1 MRAANK
7 NQGASVAARK
17 SKNKG
22 KSESRDGPLRA
33 AQYLRMSTEHQ
44 QYSTE
49 NQADAIAHYAERHGL
64 EIVRTYADEGI
75 SGLQLDRREAL
86 QRLIADA
93 TQGRADF
100 EMLLVY
106 DVSRF
111 GRFQDT
117 DESAYYEYLCKKAG
131 VRVEYCA
138 EQFVNDGSMPS
149 SLLKMIRRSQAGDYS
164 RDLSVKV
171 FVGQCRLIRMGYRQ
185 GGPAGY
191 GLRRMRVDQTGAEL
205 GVLERGQHKCLQ
217 TDRVILKPGPESE
230 IETVRRIYRL
240 FVKEGRRE
248 GEIAALLNAEGTMTD
263 LGRSW
268 CASTVH
274 QVLTNEKYIGNNVFN
289 RRSFKLNAQ
298 RVRNPPEE
306 WIRAEGVFTPIVD
319 IQDYRAA
326 QAIIVERSRRFSDEE
341 ILDHL
346 KALHTR
352 HGLLSAIVIDEARDG
367 PSSGAIRHRFG
378 SLLRAYALVGYDPGR
393 DYAYIEDNRHLRR
406 MFPTVVEDTL
416 RRIRDLGGSVRRE
429 LESGLVVIN
438 DEFTVSLVISRCET
452 TKAGAHRWTI
462 RLETSL
468 LSDITVA
475 VRMAPG
481 NRDILDYY
489 LLPAIDMAV
498 NKLRLAEDNG
508 VGLDAYR
515 FTALERLFDLVRRV
529 ALREVA

>member
-1 MRAANK
+1 MRGRK
-7 NQGASVAARK
+7 EWDGDVA
-17 SKNKG
+17 G
-22 KSESRDGPLRA
+22 KQRADGDPNTTPILPKRV

-131 VRVEYCA
+131 IRVEYCA

-171 FVGQCRLIRMGYRQ
+171 FAGQCRLIRMGYRQ
-185 GGPAGY
+185 GGPAGF
-191 GLRRMRVDQTGAEL
+191 GLRRMRIDQSGAEL

-217 TDRVILKPGPESE
+217 TDRVILKPGPENE
-230 IETVRRIYRL
+230 TETVRRIYRL
-240 FVKEGRRE
+240 FVKEGCRE
-248 GEIAALLNAEGTMTD
+248 GEIAALLNAEGTLTD
-263 LGRSW
+263 LGRPW
-268 CASTVH
+268 RASTVH

-289 RRSFKLNAQ
+289 RRSFKLKAQ

-319 IQDYRAA
+319 IRDYRAA
-326 QAIIVERSRRFSDEE
+326 QAIIVEQARRFSDQEMLE
-341 ILDHL
+341 HL
-346 KALHTR
+346 KTLYDR
-352 HGLLSAIVIDEARDG
+352 HGRLSGIVINEVENG
-367 PSSGAIRHRFG
+367 PSSGAYQHRFG
-378 SLLRAYALVGYDPGR
+378 SLLRAYALVGYTPER
-393 DYAYIEDNRHLRR
+393 DYRHIEVNRRLRQ
-406 MFPTVVEDTL
+406 MFPAAVEDML
-416 RRIRDLGGSVRRE
+416 RRIRDLGGTVRRE
-429 LESGLVVIN
+429 LESGLVIIN
-438 DEFTVSLVISRCET
+438 DEFSISLVIARCEE
-452 TKAGAHRWTI
+452 TKAGSLRWTI
-462 RLETSL
+462 RLETGL
-468 LSDITVA
+468 APDITVA
-475 VRMAPG
+475 ARMAPD
-481 NRDILDYY
+481 NREIQDYY
-489 LLPAIDMAV
+489 LLPAIDMNAA
-498 NKLRLAEDNG
+498 KLRLAEDNG
-508 VGLDAYR
+508 LGLDIYR
-515 FTALERLFDLVRRV
+515 QDSLDRLYDLTRRV
-529 ALREVA
+529 PLREFA

>member
-1 MRAANK
+1 MTVRK
-7 NQGASVAARK
+7 NR
-17 SKNKG
+17 NNG
-22 KSESRDGPLRA
+22 KSGDRKGPIRA

-86 QRLIADA
+86 QSLIADA
-93 TQGRADF
+93 TQGRADYD
-100 EMLLVY
+100 MLLVY

-131 VRVEYCA
+131 IRVEYCA

-149 SLLKMIRRSQAGDYS
+149 SILKMIRRSQAGDYS

-171 FVGQCRLIRMGYRQ
+171 FAGQCRLIRMGYRQ

-191 GLRRMRVDQTGAEL
+191 GLRRMRIDQTGAEL
-205 GVLERGQHKCLQ
+205 GLLERGQHKCLQ
-217 TDRVILKPGPESE
+217 TDRVILKPGPENE
-230 IETVRRIYRL
+230 IQTVQRIYRL
-240 FVKEGRRE
+240 FVDKGRRE
-248 GEIAALLNAEGTMTD
+248 GEIAALLNAEGIVTD
-263 LGRSW
+263 LGRPW
-268 CASTVH
+268 RASTVH

-289 RRSFKLNAQ
+289 RRSFKLKAQ

-341 ILDHL
+341 ILNHL
-346 KALHTR
+346 KALHAR
-352 HGLLSAIVIDEARDG
+352 HGLLSAIVIDETHHG

-378 SLLRAYALVGYDPGR
+378 SLLRAYALIGYDPGR

-416 RRIRDLGGSVRRE
+416 RRIRDLGGKTRRE
-429 LESGLVVIN
+429 LESGLVVVN
-438 DEFTVSLVISRCET
+438 EEFSLSLVIARCET

-462 RLETSL
+462 RLETGL
-468 LSDITVA
+468 LPDISVA

-489 LLPAIDMAV
+489 LLPAIDMNVA
-498 NKLRLAEDNG
+498 KLRLAEDNG
-508 VGLDAYR
+508 IGLDAYR
-515 FTALERLFDLVRRV
+515 FTSLERLFDLTRRI
-529 ALREVA
+529 ALREVV